1 MIRVV
6 LENIIF
12 LLLPTICY
20 LVYVAFKRDDWPGLW
35 KVLMAAPLLQL
46 LMTGAALMVA
56 MLFIFS
62 SSSGHKP
69 GEAYT
74 PPSYHD
80 GKVEPGHGNAGKP

>member
-20 LVYVAFKRDDWPGLW
+20 LVYVAYQRDDWPGLW
-35 KVLMAAPLLQL
+35 KVLMDAPLLQL
-46 LMTGAALMVA
+46 VVTGAVLMVA

-80 GKVEPGHGNAGKP
+80 GKLEPGHVSTGKP